1 MDMSDFRD
9 ILITFSLEAM
19 VILLNIWLF
28 LMIISTMSAV
38 KGVLVFLRKYGILMI
53 LR

>member
-1 MDMSDFRD
+1 MAMSDFED
-9 ILITFSLEAM
+9 TLITLGLEAI

-28 LMIISTMSAV
+28 LMIVSTMSAV
-38 KGVLVFLRKYGILMI
+38 KGVLVFLKKYGIPMI

>member
-1 MDMSDFRD
+1 MAMSDFGD
-9 ILITFSLEAM
+9 ILINLGLKAM

-28 LMIISTMSAV
+28 LMIVSTMSAV
-38 KGVLVFLRKYGILMI
+38 KGVLVFLRKYGISMI